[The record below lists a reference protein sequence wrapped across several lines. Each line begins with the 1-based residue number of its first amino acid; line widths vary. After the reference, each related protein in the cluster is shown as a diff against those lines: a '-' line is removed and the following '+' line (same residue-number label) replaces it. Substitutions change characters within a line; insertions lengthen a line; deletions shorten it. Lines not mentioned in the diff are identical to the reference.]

1 MGWARPRGAS
11 DCHGFLRAPDADV
24 FTPMLNATGQPRPQ
38 LFLDDSL
45 HMTRAG
51 YLLWRSRLTPIVR

>member
-1 MGWARPRGAS
+1 
-11 DCHGFLRAPDADV
+11 
-24 FTPMLNATGQPRPQ
+24 MLNATGQPRPQ